1 MMHNFIEFFEDEN
14 GKLQMS
20 RLLSFLSFFPGTGVL
35 LSTPPEHI
43 ETVFGI
49 YMGAFVL
56 GYVGGRVSERIRIG
70 QPDLAVPPEGP

>member
-1 MMHNFIEFFEDEN
+1 MTHNFIEFFEDET

-20 RLLSFLSFFPGTGVL
+20 RLLSFLSFIPGTYVML
-35 LSTPPEHI
+35 ATSPEHI

-70 QPDLAVPPEGP
+70 QPDLVAPPEGP